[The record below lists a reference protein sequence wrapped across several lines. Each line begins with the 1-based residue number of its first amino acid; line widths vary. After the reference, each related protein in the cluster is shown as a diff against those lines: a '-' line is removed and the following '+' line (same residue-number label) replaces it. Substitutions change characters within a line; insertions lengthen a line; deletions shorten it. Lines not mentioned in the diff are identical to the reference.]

1 VTLADALIGP
11 FVDYGFMRR
20 ALAGGVALALGAA
33 PLGVFLVLRRM
44 SLVGDAIAH
53 AILPG
58 AALATLLFGASTLS
72 LSVGAFGAAI
82 LVFVGAGLLARFGRT
97 PEDAGLAVFYLAAL
111 ALGGALASRG
121 DGMDLE
127 RLLFGSPLG
136 MDAGGLLLAAGAAT
150 ASLLGLAV
158 IGRPLAYDT
167 ADPDYLG
174 DFGRSGATAHLVFLA
189 LVAVNLVA
197 GFHAL
202 GALLAVGL
210 MILPGVASRYWA
222 TTLTGAL
229 AAAIVV
235 GIAGVVLGLLVS
247 FHSDVAAGPCIVSV
261 LVLLTVGS
269 GLVGPQGGVLTRLVR
284 PAHLE
289 G

>member
-1 VTLADALIGP
+1 MTLYEALIGP
-11 FVDYGFMRR
+11 FADYGFMRR
-20 ALAGGVALALGAA
+20 ALAGGLALALGAA

-58 AALATLLFGASTLS
+58 AALATLLLGATTLS
-72 LSVGAFGAAI
+72 LSIGAFGAAI
-82 LVFVGAGLLARFGRT
+82 LVFVGAGLLARFGKT

-136 MDAGGLLLAAGAAT
+136 MDAGGLMLAAGAAT

-158 IGRPLAYDT
+158 IARPLAYDT
-167 ADPDYLG
+167 ADPDFLG
-174 DFGRSGATAHLVFLA
+174 DFGPSGATAHLIFLA

-210 MILPGVASRYWA
+210 MILPGVSSRYWA

-229 AAAIVV
+229 VAAVSV
-235 GIAGVVLGLLVS
+235 GVAGVWLGLLAS
-247 FHSDVAAGPCIVSV
+247 FHTDIAAGPAIVSM
-261 LVLLTVGS
+261 LVLLTVLS
-269 GLVGPQGGVLTRLVR
+269 GLVGPQGGALGRLIR

>member
-1 VTLADALIGP
+1 VTLYEALIGP
-11 FVDYGFMRR
+11 FADYGFMRR
-20 ALAGGVALALGAA
+20 ALAGGLALALGAA

-58 AALATLLFGASTLS
+58 AALATLLLGATTLS
-72 LSVGAFGAAI
+72 LSIGAFGAAI
-82 LVFVGAGLLARFGRT
+82 LVFVGAGLLARFGKT

-136 MDAGGLLLAAGAAT
+136 MDAGGLMLAAGAAT

-158 IGRPLAYDT
+158 IARPLAYDT
-167 ADPDYLG
+167 ADPDFLG
-174 DFGRSGATAHLVFLA
+174 DFGPSGATAHLIFLA

-210 MILPGVASRYWA
+210 MILPGVSSRYWA

-229 AAAIVV
+229 VAAVSV
-235 GIAGVVLGLLVS
+235 GVAGVWLGLLAS
-247 FHSDVAAGPCIVSV
+247 FHTDIAAGPAIVSM
-261 LVLLTVGS
+261 LVLLTVLS
-269 GLVGPQGGVLTRLVR
+269 GLVGPQGGALGRLIR

>member
-1 VTLADALIGP
+1 MTPADVLIAP
-11 FVDYGFMRR
+11 FAEYDFMRR

-58 AALATLLFGASTLS
+58 AALATLLFGATTLS
-72 LSVGAFGAAI
+72 LSLGAFGAAI
-82 LVFVGAGLLARFGRT
+82 VVFVGAGLMARFGKT

-111 ALGGALASRG
+111 ALGGVLASRG

-136 MDAGGLLLAAGAAT
+136 LDAGALLLAAGAAS
-150 ASLLGLAV
+150 ASLLGLA
-158 IGRPLAYDT
+158 IIARPLAYDT
-167 ADPDYLG
+167 ADPDFLG
-174 DFGRSGATAHLVFLA
+174 DFGRAGATAHLVFLA
-189 LVAVNLVA
+189 LVAINLVA

-202 GALLAVGL
+202 GALLSVGL
-210 MILPGVASRYWA
+210 MILPGVAARFWA
-222 TTLTGAL
+222 TTMTGAL
-229 AAAIVV
+229 VAALVTGV
-235 GIAGVVLGLLVS
+235 AGVVLGLLAS
-247 FHSDVAAGPCIVSV
+247 FHADIAAGPAITAM
-261 LVLLTVGS
+261 LVLLTVAS
-269 GLVGPQGGVLTRLVR
+269 GLAGPQGGVLGRLLR

>member
-1 VTLADALIGP
+1 MTLYETLIGP
-11 FVDYGFMRR
+11 FADYGFMRR
-20 ALAGGVALALGAA
+20 ALAGGLALALGAA

-58 AALATLLFGASTLS
+58 AALATLLLGATTLS
-72 LSVGAFGAAI
+72 LSIGAFGAAI
-82 LVFVGAGLLARFGRT
+82 LVFVGAGLLARFGKT

-136 MDAGGLLLAAGAAT
+136 MDAVGLMLAAGAAT

-158 IGRPLAYDT
+158 IARPLAYDT
-167 ADPDYLG
+167 ADPDFLG
-174 DFGRSGATAHLVFLA
+174 DFGPSGATAHLIFLA

-229 AAAIVV
+229 FAAVSV
-235 GIAGVVLGLLVS
+235 GVAGVWLGLIVS
-247 FHSDVAAGPCIVSV
+247 FHTDIAAGPAIVSM
-261 LVLLTVGS
+261 LVLLTVLS
-269 GLVGPQGGVLTRLVR
+269 GLVGPQGGALGRLMR